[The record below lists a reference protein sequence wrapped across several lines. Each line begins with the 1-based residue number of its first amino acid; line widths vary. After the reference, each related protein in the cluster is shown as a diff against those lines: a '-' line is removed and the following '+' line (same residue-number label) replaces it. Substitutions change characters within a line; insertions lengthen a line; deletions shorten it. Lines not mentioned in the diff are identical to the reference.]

1 MPRQSPPRKPT
12 LRKPRVRKKA
22 VRTRKATKR
31 KVTARKP
38 VLRKAT
44 KRKVTAR
51 KPVLRKATKRK
62 VTARKPAKLN
72 DRMDRV
78 EATLDRLATAHEK
91 GMAELAETR
100 AGLAETRAGL
110 AETRAGLAE
119 TIVGLGET
127 RAGLAETR
135 IVVAETTAGLARLGV
150 EVDKTVASVHELRK
164 SIGGLD
170 EKWGDFSEALLV
182 GDVEVVLNNYDGI
195 EVTERHMNVDVVYQG
210 KKWEIDC
217 LLVGPE
223 MVVAI
228 EAKSSLKEGHVGKF
242 IGNIMEQ
249 FTEMMPTYRGK
260 KIYGAIGYLNA
271 KDKTVAFAQSKGLIV
286 LRSVHKNKEIVS
298 MPSKFKLRNFHP

>member
-12 LRKPRVRKKA
+12 LRKPRVRK
-22 VRTRKATKR
+22 
-31 KVTARKP
+31 
-38 VLRKAT
+38 
-44 KRKVTAR
+44 

-110 AETRAGLAE
+110 AETR
-119 TIVGLGET
+119 V
-127 RAGLAETR
+127 
-135 IVVAETTAGLARLGV
+135 VVAETTAGLAKLGV

-223 MVVAI
+223 MVVVI

-249 FTEMMPTYRGK
+249 FTAMMPTYRGK

-271 KDKTVAFAQSKGLIV
+271 KDKTVAFAQGKGLIA